1 MRRKGISPVIA
12 TLLLIVIAVAAAV
25 LTYIWVTG
33 YMGTLSPREVP
44 EQLKERIKID
54 AVSYD
59 TTTGTVS
66 IYVSNIGEVDTSI
79 ISAYVLTENFTAVC
93 DGSITAVTIQKAKT
107 STVSLS
113 DCTLTSGTT
122 YIAKVSSSGG
132 AEATYVFRA

>member
-12 TLLLIVIAVAAAV
+12 TLLLIVIAVVAAV

-44 EQLKERIKID
+44 GQLRERIKID
-54 AVSYD
+54 AVSYN
-59 TTTGTVS
+59 TTTNTVS

-79 ISAYVLTENFTAVC
+79 ISAYVLTESFTAVC
-93 DGSITAVTIQKAKT
+93 GGGAAVAIPRA
-107 STVSLS
+107 STEAVNLGN
-113 DCTLTSGTT
+113 CALAAGTT